1 MLRQIA
7 VRKPAEDIS
16 ECDHDRSSRS
26 QIGHELV
33 EGRLE
38 RGACGLGQ
46 MEIDG
51 SRCDVD
57 VAEQD
62 LHHARLGAL
71 LEKTCCV
78 AVAQSVGIDWSLD
91 AGGAGGETERAPE
104 CLLTGPAPL
113 RSGVSQRGLRW
124 VSHRRRSLTR
134 IGSGSG
140 TRRSLLPLPMIR
152 STPLVLS
159 ISPIS
164 TFAASPMRRP
174 QAYMS

>member
-33 EGRLE
+33 EGGLE

-78 AVAQSVGIDWSLD
+78 AVAQSVGIDLSLD

-104 CLLTGPAPL
+104 CVLANRPCAAAVGREP
-113 RSGVSQRGLRW
+113 
-124 VSHRRRSLTR
+124 TR
-134 IGSGSG
+134 IA
-140 TRRSLLPLPMIR
+140 
-152 STPLVLS
+152 VDQ
-159 ISPIS
+159 
-164 TFAASPMRRP
+164 P
-174 QAYMS
+174 QAAKLDENWLRQRNAALL